1 MHMVKSTIYINTNTV
16 AVELR
21 ILVLLHLNDFTGLT
35 LVGKGG
41 TRRRRVRFPPGSH
54 FQHA

>member
-1 MHMVKSTIYINTNTV
+1 MHIVKSTIYINTNT
-16 AVELR
+16 VELR

-41 TRRRRVRFPPGSH
+41 TRRHRVRFPPGSH

>member
-1 MHMVKSTIYINTNTV
+1 MHIVKSTIYINTNT
-16 AVELR
+16 VELR